1 VSRFYR
7 LISKNIAPF
16 PSALLYFPVKE
27 GGLGFKRLSNVI
39 QLSKLTLMGRLI
51 TVGGSAGKA
60 MESMVLRGFRSAGQF
75 FPPNGRATMAKSLGP
90 CTWVTSLSDWLSEI
104 GIGINKPGVPEAVG
118 NPSIALLVGEAD
130 IDRGVGCL
138 AEVHM
143 VGDESPSVEGLE
155 WMGTYSP
162 APRACIP
169 IRVGQVWSFA
179 NRIGRLY
186 EIIGFL
192 GESQLCYVTWR
203 SLTNLEDPICI
214 GTQVHIDEPNFCNGA
229 GGGSS
234 MDIDIFLHGLGGEA
248 SLVFLSEEKHK
259 ASGVTCFRV
268 LGSRTR
274 HPSHDTTPIV
284 SHLWSRLVQMSS
296 PASQIYTDGSRASHA
311 DVGDFYAGVNTS

>member
-1 VSRFYR
+1 
-7 LISKNIAPF
+7 
-16 PSALLYFPVKE
+16 
-27 GGLGFKRLSNVI
+27 
-39 QLSKLTLMGRLI
+39 
-51 TVGGSAGKA
+51 
-60 MESMVLRGFRSAGQF
+60 
-75 FPPNGRATMAKSLGP
+75 
-90 CTWVTSLSDWLSEI
+90 
-104 GIGINKPGVPEAVG
+104 
-118 NPSIALLVGEAD
+118 
-130 IDRGVGCL
+130 
-138 AEVHM
+138 M
-143 VGDESPSVEGLE
+143 VGDESPPVEGLE
-155 WMGTYSP
+155 WMGTYPP

-203 SLTNLEDPICI
+203 SLINLEDPICI

-234 MDIDIFLHGLGGEA
+234 MNISTFLHGLGGEA

-259 ASGVTCFRV
+259 SSGVTCCRV

-274 HPSHDTTPIV
+274 HPSHGTAPIV
-284 SHLWSRLVQMSS
+284 SHLWSRLIEMSG

-311 DVGDFYAGVNTS
+311 DVGDFYAGVNTSKSSSGVAFYIPDGDQFTGIHIVGQPAMSNSYMTEMLALSLGARLAEARNLVVHSDCAAALGSLRRRQSKKVKTSPYWQLDMLMLPRKFCKF